1 MSLVS
6 YQNDYRVMLEVL
18 VVMMIK
24 EAMIFK
30 KKMIKK
36 MMIKKMMIMV
46 PQDRAGEKLWS
57 KKQSPQKRI
66 YLCDDQKSP

>member
-30 KKMIKK
+30 KEMIKK
-36 MMIKKMMIMV
+36 MMIKKMMIKV
-46 PQDRAGEKLWS
+46 PQDRAGEKLGS
-57 KKQSPQKRI
+57 KKQSPEKRI
-66 YLCDDQKSP
+66 YI

>member
-6 YQNDYRVMLEVL
+6 YQNDNRVMLEVL
-18 VVMMIK
+18 VVMMIFK
-24 EAMIFK
+24 MIF
-30 KKMIKK
+30 KK
-36 MMIKKMMIMV
+36 MMIKKMMIRV

-57 KKQSPQKRI
+57 KKQSTQKRI

>member
-6 YQNDYRVMLEVL
+6 YQNDNRVMLEVL
-18 VVMMIK
+18 VVMMIFK
-24 EAMIFK
+24 MIFK
-30 KKMIKK
+30 KEMIKK
-36 MMIKKMMIMV
+36 MMIRV

-57 KKQSPQKRI
+57 KKQSTQKRI

>member
-18 VVMMIK
+18 VVMMIFK
-24 EAMIFK
+24 MIF
-30 KKMIKK
+30 KK
-36 MMIKKMMIMV
+36 MMIKKMMIRV

-57 KKQSPQKRI
+57 KKQSTQKRI

>member
-18 VVMMIK
+18 VVMMIFK
-24 EAMIFK
+24 MIFK
-30 KKMIKK
+30 KEMIKK
-36 MMIKKMMIMV
+36 MMIKKMMIRV

-57 KKQSPQKRI
+57 KKQSTQKRI

>member
-6 YQNDYRVMLEVL
+6 YQNDNRVMLEVL
-18 VVMMIK
+18 VVMMIFK
-24 EAMIFK
+24 MIFK
-30 KKMIKK
+30 R
-36 MMIKKMMIMV
+36 MMIKKMMIRV

-57 KKQSPQKRI
+57 KKQSTQKRI

>member
-6 YQNDYRVMLEVL
+6 YQNDNRVMLEVL
-18 VVMMIK
+18 VVMMI
-24 EAMIFK
+24 FK
-30 KKMIKK
+30 KEMIKK
-36 MMIKKMMIMV
+36 MMIKKMMIRV

-57 KKQSPQKRI
+57 KKQSTQKRI